1 MSAGPVGLGFLGYPD
16 LRAMVDA
23 GRRAEER
30 GFESAWVS
38 ETRITRDA
46 VTGMTALLLST
57 HKLRIGSAAIN
68 VFTRGA
74 GLVAVTWAT
83 MAEAAPGRVVL
94 GLGGGSEVPLTQQGF
109 PHDHTVS
116 RMREFTE
123 AVRGAWSSAT
133 PFSYEGK
140 FVRFEGL
147 SPEVRP
153 AQPPPVYFCVAGPRA
168 LACAAQVADGV
179 VFDAFL
185 PPAYVVGA
193 RESLQQAAPGGRYGG
208 ELAGALVVSIAD
220 TVAEAVA
227 PLRPVLANYLVNF
240 PELARVTG
248 IDSELVGRMRE
259 QSATDGLDGAG
270 RLLSDE
276 LLARHAVCG
285 PLSACR
291 ERLDEYRSAGLD
303 LPVLFPVPSSMR
315 TAIEELAA

>member
-1 MSAGPVGLGFLGYPD
+1 MSELPLGLGFLGYPD

-30 GFESAWVS
+30 GFESVWVS

-57 HKLRIGSAAIN
+57 RTLRVGSAAIN

-94 GLGGGSEVPLTQQGF
+94 GLGGGSALPLAQQGL
-109 PHDHTVS
+109 PHDHTMS

-123 AVRGAWSSAT
+123 AIRGAWSEPA
-133 PFSYEGK
+133 PFSYEGRY
-140 FVRFEGL
+140 VRFEGL
-147 SPEVRP
+147 QPEVRP
-153 AQPPPVYFCVAGPRA
+153 AQPPSIYFCVAGPRA

-185 PPAYVVGA
+185 PPEYVRRA
-193 RESLQQAAPGGRYGG
+193 RVALDEAAPGERYHG
-208 ELAGALVVSIAD
+208 ELAGALVVSVAD
-220 TVAEAVA
+220 TLAEAVA

-248 IDSELVGRMRE
+248 IDGELIDRMRE
-259 QSATDGLDGAG
+259 RSTTDGLEAAG

-276 LLARHAVCG
+276 LLSRHAVCG
-285 PLSACR
+285 SPSACR
-291 ERLDEYRSAGLD
+291 ERVTEYRAAGLE
-303 LPVLFPVPSSMR
+303 LPVLFPLPSSLR
-315 TAIEELAA
+315 ATIEELAA

>member
-1 MSAGPVGLGFLGYPD
+1 VRGRPVGLGFLGYPD

-30 GFESAWVS
+30 GFESVWVS

-57 HKLRIGSAAIN
+57 RTLRVGSAAVN

-94 GLGGGSEVPLTQQGF
+94 GLGGGSEVPLTQQGL

-123 AVRGAWSSAT
+123 AIRGAWSSAA
-133 PFSYEGK
+133 PFSYEGSY
-140 FVRFEGL
+140 VRFKGL
-147 SPEVRP
+147 NPEVRP

-185 PPAYVVGA
+185 PPQYVDRA
-193 RESLQQAAPGGRYGG
+193 RVTLDQAASGGRYRG

-220 TVAEAVA
+220 TLAEAVA

-248 IDSELVGRMRE
+248 IDAELVDRMRE
-259 QSATDGLDGAG
+259 RSATEGLDGAG

-276 LLARHAVCG
+276 LLSRHAVCG

-291 ERLDEYRSAGLD
+291 EKLDEYRSAGLD
-303 LPVLFPVPSSMR
+303 VPVLFPVPSSLR
-315 TAIEELAA
+315 ATIEELAG

>member
-1 MSAGPVGLGFLGYPD
+1 VRPRPVGLGFLGYPD
-16 LRAMVDA
+16 LRALVEA

-57 HKLRIGSAAIN
+57 RTLRVGSAAIN

-94 GLGGGSEVPLTQQGF
+94 GLGGGSEVPLTQQGL

-123 AVRGAWSSAT
+123 AIRGAWSSAA
-133 PFSYEGK
+133 PFSFEGSY
-140 FVRFEGL
+140 VRFKGL
-147 SPEVRP
+147 NPEVRP
-153 AQPPPVYFCVAGPRA
+153 VQPPPVYFCVAGPRA
-168 LACAAQVADGV
+168 LACAAQIADGV
-179 VFDAFL
+179 MFDTFL
-185 PPAYVVGA
+185 PPAYVRGA
-193 RESLQQAAPGGRYGG
+193 RVSLDDSAAGGRYRG
-208 ELAGALVVSIAD
+208 EVAGALVVSIAD
-220 TVAEAVA
+220 TLAEAAA
-227 PLRPVLANYLVNF
+227 PLRPVLANYLINF

-248 IDSELVGRMRE
+248 IDSELVDRMRE
-259 QSATDGLDGAG
+259 RSATEGLDGAG

-276 LLARHAVCG
+276 LLSRHAVCG
-285 PLSACR
+285 PLPACR
-291 ERLDEYRSAGLD
+291 EKLDEYRSAGLD

-315 TAIEELAA
+315 TTIEELAS

>member
-1 MSAGPVGLGFLGYPD
+1 VRPRPVGLGFLGYPD
-16 LRAMVDA
+16 LRAIVDA

-46 VTGMTALLLST
+46 VSGMTALLLST
-57 HKLRIGSAAIN
+57 RKLRVGSAAIN

-94 GLGGGSEVPLTQQGF
+94 GLGGGSELPLTQQGLAY
-109 PHDHTVS
+109 DHTVS

-123 AVRGAWSSAT
+123 AIRGAWSSVA
-133 PFSYEGK
+133 PFSYEGSY
-140 FVRFEGL
+140 VRFKGL
-147 SPEVRP
+147 NPEVRP
-153 AQPPPVYFCVAGPRA
+153 MPPPPVYFCVSGPRA

-185 PPAYVVGA
+185 PPQYIERA
-193 RESLQQAAPGGRYGG
+193 RMTLDQAATGGRYRG
-208 ELAGALVVSIAD
+208 ELGGALVVSIAD
-220 TVAEAVA
+220 TLAEAVA

-248 IDSELVGRMRE
+248 IDDELVGRMRE
-259 QSATDGLDGAG
+259 RSVTDGLVGAG
-270 RLLSDE
+270 SLLSDE
-276 LLARHAVCG
+276 LLSRHAVCG
-285 PLSACR
+285 PLPTCR
-291 ERLDEYRSAGLD
+291 EKLDEYHSAGLE
-303 LPVLFPVPSSMR
+303 LPILFPVPSSLR
-315 TAIEELAA
+315 TAIEQLAT